1 MNDLST
7 GHTALHTGSGSPP
20 SLGPVK
26 EVQPPMNPTDVKPS
40 PRLVRAA
47 EAECEDLR
55 RQRERFDEARKRTVA
70 ALREIEHALAAIDE
84 RELLLSRLAP
94 HRADVD
100 VPAAPAVHADAT
112 EDVTEPGE
120 ILRGPAIRE
129 AAVQVLVHRGGIE
142 ALHYR
147 EWFELLTREGYTV
160 AGKNGLAVFLTQ
172 LSRSPVVRKGT
183 QSGVYE
189 LDRQA
194 PHRHAR
200 ELERL
205 QREMRELTGR
215 TRVRPTSPRS
225 APSASG
231 SPARSVGQSEHLRR
245 HSGYWP
251 STPKVLVHLYSRY
264 SRRAEPPVTRLLER
278 RDPWRASQC
287 RTAQNRGRPPD
298 EPIVDQAPQR
308 LPIRAF
314 FEVS

>member
-1 MNDLST
+1 MRSYVALSSYISVRMNDLST
-7 GHTALHTGSGSPP
+7 GHTALRTGSGSPS

-55 RQRERFDEARKRTVA
+55 RQRERFDEARKRTIA

-94 HRADVD
+94 RGADVD
-100 VPAAPAVHADAT
+100 APAAPAVHADAT
-112 EDVTEPGE
+112 EDVTEQGE

-129 AAVQVLVHRGGIE
+129 AAVQVLVQRGGIE

-215 TRVRPTSPRS
+215 TPGPTDLSEIRAQRERLTSAIGRTERALEEAQRVL
-225 APSASG
+225 A
-231 SPARSVGQSEHLRR
+231 VNSE
-245 HSGYWP
+245 GV
-251 STPKVLVHLYSRY
+251 STPVQPLLV
-264 SRRAEPPVTRLLER
+264 
-278 RDPWRASQC
+278 AS
-287 RTAQNRGRPPD
+287 
-298 EPIVDQAPQR
+298 
-308 LPIRAF
+308 
-314 FEVS
+314 